1 MPVTPL
7 PQPSKKGEHEDDV
20 DEFAG
25 FVDDVLSKTTLMQF
39 DTART
44 KMQMVIEQLEDE
56 LNEFVTKPSASIV
69 PAVKLRVNT
78 MAEKYNGLQEQLYD
92 SKNYTNEDKQRER
105 KYNSLH
111 RKLTNALEEAI
122 CEINNKPSPS
132 ITEVQP
138 ASVIVQQYPLPA
150 SLPSFNGNYEAWPKF
165 KAMFL
170 DIIKRSSDSDAV
182 KIHHLDKALVG
193 QAAGTLNAHL
203 TTTITFDQAWKFVE
217 ARFDNPRVIV
227 DELIKGLLN
236 MPHVRSESAKE
247 LRSLLKMCTH
257 YINGLKNMNK
267 APDTLSKLII
277 NYLLT
282 SRFDPETR
290 KLWERTLPHH
300 DFPDLDNTLSFL
312 TTQCEVLER
321 CKPESHYKGNKETR
335 AHVAVPA
342 QHTPVSSAFSA
353 CELCSERHWLDK
365 CPVFIG
371 LSVHEKIN
379 RVQQLA
385 RCENCLGK
393 NHAANRCKSKYTCR
407 KCKQRHHTLLHKEPV
422 HPTTS
427 TTISMQ
433 NTTTQ
438 PTVLLATAVVYV
450 EDKTGKT
457 HPARAL
463 LDSGSQSN
471 FISSHLAQLLNIKK
485 TSVEIPVIGIGG
497 SIDSFVRSKVR
508 TTIHSRCTNYKTTT
522 ELLVLK
528 KPAAN
533 LPCNN
538 VNFNQNLLP
547 SAITL
552 ADPNFYCSGKIDIIL
567 GAEHFAEIIKGG
579 RLKINDVL
587 PSLQESELGW
597 LVSGKVASTNVSTPI
612 MSAVC
617 ITPIEQLMAKF
628 FEVEELS
635 ATSSGWSEEETHCET
650 SFLDSTTRDE
660 QGRYV
665 VRLPVK
671 SDIAHAL
678 GDSKSMALRRFL
690 SLERRLQREPET
702 RAAYVQFMTEYE
714 QLGHMS
720 PVEHEIVSHQ
730 VEYYIPHHPVFKAES
745 TTTKCRVVFDASAK
759 TTSGYSLND
768 ALMVGPTIQQESFT
782 ILLRFRSYIIAAI
795 ADVEKMYR
803 QVWVHPEDRP
813 LQRIFWR
820 DSPNQPIRTFQLN
833 TVTYGTASAPFLAVR
848 ALKQIIIDH
857 GKEFPKAA
865 ERMDDFYVDD
875 FISGADSITD
885 VQQLYNEATT
895 LLAKGGFTLRK
906 WCSNDPEALIEIGN
920 IKNVTMPADDVNGHV
935 TTLGLIWRPRAD
947 TFSIKV
953 HIPETIHHL
962 SKRFV
967 LSSIAKIYD
976 PLGLIDP
983 VKALAKQIM
992 QQIWELKK
1000 TDGKNWDWDDE
1011 LPSDLQQAWVHF
1023 QQHLE
1028 PLRNLQIPRAAV
1040 HTSIH
1045 NVQLHVFCDA
1055 SEKGYGACCYIRDD
1069 NDEENITSQ
1078 LLTSKSKIAPLSQ
1091 KLTIAQLELCAAK
1104 LGSDLFAKVKEAI
1117 PTFSNVY
1124 FWTDSMIVY
1133 HWLQSPPQSWKT
1145 FVANRV
1151 SHIQKVTKGFSWRH
1165 IPGCDNPADLVSRG
1179 CFGSELINDIK
1190 WWQGPTWLP
1199 CSENVWPLTPT
1210 VQENVDAEQQRR
1222 SQPVLAHVAVEP
1234 PVHEL
1239 FTKYS
1244 SLFTLRRMIGYWIQ
1258 YYKILRKQIPPSKLL
1273 SVQSIIEADL
1283 YLCRLVQE
1291 THFKAELKALK
1302 AGLSVPSSSCMKWFN
1317 PIISSDGLIRVGGRL
1332 THSIL
1337 PETEKHPII
1346 LPSKH
1351 PYSVLLANYYH
1362 LKYFHAGPQHMLNTI
1377 RQQYWIIGGRNLVKR
1392 VYHQCLTCFR
1402 AKPKMLTTLMGDL
1415 PPPRVIASRPF
1426 SISGIDYCGP
1436 VFVKGAHRR
1445 AVPTKAFVAIFI
1457 CFTTKAVHI
1466 ELVSSLTTEAFL
1478 AALRRFIGRRG
1489 LVSELHSDNG
1499 TNFKGASNE
1508 LNNLY
1513 RLLHSDEHQR
1523 KMHSWTLE
1531 RGIDWTFIPPRAP
1544 HFGGLWESA
1553 VKSAKYHLLRTMG
1566 TSSYTFEDMMTIL
1579 TEVEGCLNSRPITPM
1594 SDNPSDLTA
1603 LTPGH
1608 FLTGSHMQLLPSI
1621 DVSQIPSNR
1630 LNHWQL
1636 IQQQLQRFW
1645 KRWHTEYL
1653 QQLQTRS
1660 KWFVKGNYEIRE
1672 GQLVIVHEDNVP
1684 PSRWPLARITKIHPG
1699 KDGVTRVVTI
1709 RTSKEKELT
1718 RPITKICLIPE
1729 IDHIDPT
1736 DSKI

>member
-1 MPVTPL
+1 
-7 PQPSKKGEHEDDV
+7 
-20 DEFAG
+20 
-25 FVDDVLSKTTLMQF
+25 
-39 DTART
+39 
-44 KMQMVIEQLEDE
+44 
-56 LNEFVTKPSASIV
+56 
-69 PAVKLRVNT
+69 
-78 MAEKYNGLQEQLYD
+78 
-92 SKNYTNEDKQRER
+92 
-105 KYNSLH
+105 
-111 RKLTNALEEAI
+111 
-122 CEINNKPSPS
+122 INNKPSPS

-342 QHTPVSSAFSA
+342 QHTPVSSAFSS

-635 ATSSGWSEEETHCET
+635 ATSSVWSEEETHCET

-690 SLERRLQREPET
+690 SLER
-702 RAAYVQFMTEYE
+702 
-714 QLGHMS
+714 
-720 PVEHEIVSHQ
+720 
-730 VEYYIPHHPVFKAES
+730 
-745 TTTKCRVVFDASAK
+745 
-759 TTSGYSLND
+759 
-768 ALMVGPTIQQESFT
+768 
-782 ILLRFRSYIIAAI
+782 
-795 ADVEKMYR
+795 
-803 QVWVHPEDRP
+803 
-813 LQRIFWR
+813 
-820 DSPNQPIRTFQLN
+820 
-833 TVTYGTASAPFLAVR
+833 
-848 ALKQIIIDH
+848 
-857 GKEFPKAA
+857 
-865 ERMDDFYVDD
+865 
-875 FISGADSITD
+875 
-885 VQQLYNEATT
+885 
-895 LLAKGGFTLRK
+895 
-906 WCSNDPEALIEIGN
+906 
-920 IKNVTMPADDVNGHV
+920 
-935 TTLGLIWRPRAD
+935 LIWRPRAD

-1028 PLRNLQIPRAAV
+1028 PLQ
-1040 HTSIH
+1040 
-1045 NVQLHVFCDA
+1045 
-1055 SEKGYGACCYIRDD
+1055 
-1069 NDEENITSQ
+1069 
-1078 LLTSKSKIAPLSQ
+1078 
-1091 KLTIAQLELCAAK
+1091 
-1104 LGSDLFAKVKEAI
+1104 
-1117 PTFSNVY
+1117 
-1124 FWTDSMIVY
+1124 
-1133 HWLQSPPQSWKT
+1133 
-1145 FVANRV
+1145 
-1151 SHIQKVTKGFSWRH
+1151 
-1165 IPGCDNPADLVSRG
+1165 
-1179 CFGSELINDIK
+1179 
-1190 WWQGPTWLP
+1190 
-1199 CSENVWPLTPT
+1199 NVWPLTPT

-1222 SQPVLAHVAVEP
+1222 SHPVLAHVAVEP
-1234 PVHEL
+1234 SVHEL

-1317 PIISSDGLIRVGGRL
+1317 PIISSDGLIRVG
-1332 THSIL
+1332 
-1337 PETEKHPII
+1337 
-1346 LPSKH
+1346 
-1351 PYSVLLANYYH
+1351 
-1362 LKYFHAGPQHMLNTI
+1362 
-1377 RQQYWIIGGRNLVKR
+1377 
-1392 VYHQCLTCFR
+1392 

-1445 AVPTKAFVAIFI
+1445 A
-1457 CFTTKAVHI
+1457 
-1466 ELVSSLTTEAFL
+1466 
-1478 AALRRFIGRRG
+1478 
-1489 LVSELHSDNG
+1489 
-1499 TNFKGASNE
+1499 
-1508 LNNLY
+1508 
-1513 RLLHSDEHQR
+1513 
-1523 KMHSWTLE
+1523 
-1531 RGIDWTFIPPRAP
+1531 
-1544 HFGGLWESA
+1544 
-1553 VKSAKYHLLRTMG
+1553 
-1566 TSSYTFEDMMTIL
+1566 
-1579 TEVEGCLNSRPITPM
+1579 
-1594 SDNPSDLTA
+1594 
-1603 LTPGH
+1603 
-1608 FLTGSHMQLLPSI
+1608 LLPSI

-1709 RTSKEKELT
+1709 KTSKEKELT